1 MDTWDIFAI
10 IGTIAFA
17 LQGALIAMEKKY
29 DLFAVYLLGLLTAFG
44 GGALQNVL
52 IGGSDYQLWSQERL
66 FLVAF
71 ITITLAVIFPKS
83 IVKSNILW
91 TNILDAFGITSFAI
105 QGSINAL
112 NLGLPLSAVVVSALV
127 TATGGGIIRDLL
139 SQRRPILLGQNIY
152 GFWIFLIDLSW
163 ELQKPNHLSLSMYY
177 LAYSQHCVFSPLCT
191 DGKFPIGTIS
201 LFS

>member
-71 ITITLAVIFPKS
+71 IIITLAVIFPKS

-112 NLGLPLSAVVVSALV
+112 NLGLLLVQWWYQLLLRQLVAELSEISCLREGLSYWAKTF
-127 TATGGGIIRDLL
+127 TAF
-139 SQRRPILLGQNIY
+139 
-152 GFWIFLIDLSW
+152 GFF
-163 ELQKPNHLSLSMYY
+163 
-177 LAYSQHCVFSPLCT
+177 
-191 DGKFPIGTIS
+191 
-201 LFS
+201 

>member
-152 GFWIFLIDLSW
+152 GFWIFLIGLIMGITKI
-163 ELQKPNHLSLSMYY
+163 QSLVFEYI
-177 LAYSQHCVFSPLCT
+177 LFGVFSTLR
-191 DGKFPIGTIS
+191 I
-201 LFS
+201 FSFMYGWKIPYRDY